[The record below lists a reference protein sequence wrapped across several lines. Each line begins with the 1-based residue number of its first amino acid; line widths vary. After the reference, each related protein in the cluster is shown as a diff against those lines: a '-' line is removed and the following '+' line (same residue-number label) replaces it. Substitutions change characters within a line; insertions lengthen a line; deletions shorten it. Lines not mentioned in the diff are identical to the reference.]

1 MISRCDLIEK
11 RELIIPSNPSSH
23 LQDNKQFPFTRLRS
37 FCFPS
42 VIRDASSSI
51 KFAESE
57 IKYAHL
63 RYFHSFLPTSSNLVS
78 FCVQLLEFHSIHFDY
93 NKNESQF
100 KSQEF
105 FSCRLPISAP
115 STESEIFLWYNSY

>member
-11 RELIIPSNPSSH
+11 RELIIPSPPPP

-37 FCFPS
+37 FCFAS

-63 RYFHSFLPTSSNLVS
+63 RYFYSFLPT
-78 FCVQLLEFHSIHFDY
+78 
-93 NKNESQF
+93 F
-100 KSQEF
+100 K
-105 FSCRLPISAP
+105 
-115 STESEIFLWYNSY
+115 